1 MNYCFSS
8 QTFRQAKAIYLR
20 NYFNKYSGMKLHY
33 IWLLLMPCL
42 PLFLYNMLSMIGIF
56 KESEIGLPRAIS
68 VSLGIIVYN
77 LFADTFV
84 GITNALEENQNF
96 INKIGVSFKACYIST
111 LMSVYSDFIIR
122 MVVFSGI
129 LFVYKIYNIQEILWI
144 SLLSIVPV
152 LYGLCVGLTLSILNV
167 FFKDIRNIVQ
177 TIAFYMLFASG
188 VFGAVK
194 GETMIERWVSELP
207 TYILVTN
214 ARNILT
220 GADLEN
226 HNKLIITITI
236 SIVTLLI
243 SIFGVRNTE
252 SLTRNYLR

>member
-42 PLFLYNMLSMIGIF
+42 PLFSLQYAEYDRHIQ
-56 KESEIGLPRAIS
+56 ESEIEIPRAIS

-96 INKIGVSFKACYIST
+96 INKMNCFLQACYIST

-122 MVVFSGI
+122 MVVF
-129 LFVYKIYNIQEILWI
+129 FWNIICI
-144 SLLSIVPV
+144 
-152 LYGLCVGLTLSILNV
+152 
-167 FFKDIRNIVQ
+167 
-177 TIAFYMLFASG
+177 
-188 VFGAVK
+188 
-194 GETMIERWVSELP
+194 
-207 TYILVTN
+207 
-214 ARNILT
+214 
-220 GADLEN
+220 
-226 HNKLIITITI
+226 
-236 SIVTLLI
+236 
-243 SIFGVRNTE
+243 
-252 SLTRNYLR
+252 

>member
-84 GITNALEENQNF
+84 GITNALEENQ
-96 INKIGVSFKACYIST
+96 K
-111 LMSVYSDFIIR
+111 
-122 MVVFSGI
+122 
-129 LFVYKIYNIQEILWI
+129 
-144 SLLSIVPV
+144 
-152 LYGLCVGLTLSILNV
+152 
-167 FFKDIRNIVQ
+167 
-177 TIAFYMLFASG
+177 FY
-188 VFGAVK
+188 
-194 GETMIERWVSELP
+194 
-207 TYILVTN
+207 
-214 ARNILT
+214 
-220 GADLEN
+220 
-226 HNKLIITITI
+226 
-236 SIVTLLI
+236 
-243 SIFGVRNTE
+243 
-252 SLTRNYLR
+252 